1 MDASTRAGLVLAAVT
16 ALVTLTLALLH
27 RFTDVPLRPGRR
39 TAGERSA
46 NERSASER
54 SAGELP
60 FVDWKSAPDLPEFDY
75 ASLYA
80 LAVRRRDALAR
91 AVRCAREADL
101 PVPEPLGLLPETR
114 GQAGPQE
121 GAYAVLA
128 LAAAD
133 EFIEE
138 SLPPDAV
145 PTAEQLAEFEQR
157 TGGTYDRRLEEGIAL
172 TDVVA
177 ALEVSRIGMRALTC
191 LTEGTALT
199 LDRPC
204 YFHPL
209 HERGTERVPW
219 PRDAFTARDP
229 EDAHVNEEDDLVA
242 ACPACAAGP
251 PAPLLVRTEGGEVP
265 YYRTEF
271 ETKTVFQTSGY
282 GAAALEWDADDLLR
296 AFAEWQTFE
305 TDDDR
310 GGTDGQGGEGGRGG
324 TDGQG
329 GKGGRGGTSGQGGN
343 GDTGERTEATA

>member
-1 MDASTRAGLVLAAVT
+1 MDASTRAGLILAAVT
-16 ALVTLTLALLH
+16 ALVTLALTLLH

-39 TAGERSA
+39 PTGERTAGDQPAGER
-46 NERSASER
+46 
-54 SAGELP
+54 P
-60 FVDWKSAPDLPEFDY
+60 FVDWESAPDLPEFSY
-75 ASLYA
+75 AALYA

-138 SLPPDAV
+138 SLPPDSV
-145 PTAEQLAEFEQR
+145 PTAGQLDEFEQR

-177 ALEVSRIGMRALTC
+177 ALEVSRIGMRALIC

-219 PRDAFTARDP
+219 PQDAFTAEDP
-229 EDAHVNEEDDLVA
+229 GHALVDEVDEVDEVDDEGDEGDKDDDVVA
-242 ACPACAAGP
+242 ACPACAAGT
-251 PAPLLVRTEGGEVP
+251 PAPLLVRTEAGEVP
-265 YYRTEF
+265 YYLTEF
-271 ETKTVFQTSGY
+271 ETKSVFQTSGY
-282 GAAALEWDADDLLR
+282 GAGALSWDADDLLR
-296 AFAEWQTFE
+296 AFVEWHTFE

-310 GGTDGQGGEGGRGG
+310 GDTGGAGRAGGVGRASGGQGD
-324 TDGQG
+324 TD
-329 GKGGRGGTSGQGGN
+329 
-343 GDTGERTEATA
+343 DRTEATA